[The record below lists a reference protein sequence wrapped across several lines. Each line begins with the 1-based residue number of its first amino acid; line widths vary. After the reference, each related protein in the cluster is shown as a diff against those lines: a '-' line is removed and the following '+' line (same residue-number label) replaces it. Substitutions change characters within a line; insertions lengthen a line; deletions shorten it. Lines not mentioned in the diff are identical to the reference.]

1 MSAVPTNCNTVKPL
15 MKYITIHL
23 YLPMRGCANV
33 TALYIICTALFP
45 PALWVWCAWNHQRA
59 IYWIAPLSVLSF
71 KSHHFHNALPRKGHH
86 INQDKVNK
94 SIRSLDSIIA
104 LSFPSHIF
112 PRERAQLRSLKLKHT
127 LSAFPFNSPN
137 GSCEQSP
144 FTASSAY
151 FLVLALLFCAVSATS
166 CVCLELCHCEPW
178 PPPI

>member
-1 MSAVPTNCNTVKPL
+1 

-23 YLPMRGCANV
+23 YLPIRGCAKV

-71 KSHHFHNALPRKGHH
+71 KSPYFHNALPWEGHH

-112 PRERAQLRSLKLKHT
+112 PRERAWLRSLKLKHT
-127 LSAFPFNSPN
+127 LTAFLLILLMDLV
-137 GSCEQSP
+137 
-144 FTASSAY
+144 SSHP
-151 FLVLALLFCAVSATS
+151 LLPVLLISFFSVPHQQLHAFVLSNVT
-166 CVCLELCHCEPW
+166 VNHD
-178 PPPI
+178 PPDIIWL